1 MNFDNRYVYIILA
14 IIVLASV
21 MGGGFDLL
29 SILFTI
35 PGVPSIYYGSEWGIE
50 GDRSITDLNL
60 RPQLNI
66 DDFDKNENSKQL
78 EN

>member
-35 PGVPSIYYGSEWGIE
+35 KNQGS
-50 GDRSITDLNL
+50 NM
-60 RPQLNI
+60 
-66 DDFDKNENSKQL
+66 
-78 EN
+78 